1 MGEIMSATMAYM
13 GLQAFSGLLKAQGYN
28 AQGKAQAAAHQ
39 FNSDI
44 AYRNYEYSLIEAQQ
58 RKFVD
63 DLQILDFIDEQE
75 KLLDAVQMS
84 QSSNGWVAT
93 SDTPLKVMMANAMDM
108 DEDLRNMAYKSG
120 VAQTQIKE
128 QGIQDK
134 LQSQLSSMYGQQA
147 RAAGRMN
154 SMTSLLG
161 TASNIAMIKAYG

>member
-1 MGEIMSATMAYM
+1 MSATMAYM
-13 GLQAFSGLLKAQGYN
+13 GLTALSGLAKANAYN
-28 AQGKAQAAAHQ
+28 QQGKAQAAAHQ

-44 AYRNYEYSLIEAQQ
+44 AYRNYEFSLIESRQ

-93 SDTPLKVMMANAMDM
+93 GDTPLKVLMANAMDM
-108 DEDLRNMAYKSG
+108 DEDLRNMAYKSQ

-147 RAAGRMN
+147 RSAGRMN
-154 SMTSLLG
+154 QMTSLLG